1 MYFWPIFETA
11 KLAIFRFCQTINLYK
26 MQNSFE
32 QLTEILEQLE
42 LTCKNGLSLPDIE
55 KDIVLEKLRM
65 IYTSLKSGI
74 QSLNQPEEHKYGV
87 YQGLD
92 ENVDLFFDTEHES
105 YAAEEKKHHTDEQA
119 KIAEANRVEEEQK
132 KLADEQREEMKRIT
146 EELRRKEAEEEKRR
160 LAEEQRRKEEE
171 KRRLAEEQRRK
182 EEEQKRLA
190 EEQRRK
196 EEEQKRLA
204 EEQRRKEEEQKR
216 LAEEQRRKEEEQKR
230 LAEEQRRKE
239 EEQKRL
245 AEEQRR
251 KEEEQKRLAEEQ
263 RRKEEE
269 QKRLAEEQ
277 RRKEEEQKRL
287 AEEQRRKEEEQKRLA
302 EEQRRKEE
310 EQKRLAEEQR
320 RKEEQIHSQPVDEDD
335 LLQFR
340 PKTPT
345 SNKPQQRSLNDL
357 FNPKGD
363 DRSLGA
369 QYQNAKVTDL
379 TKAISINDKFTYIK
393 ELFNNKGEEFSAA
406 ITQLNQCRNMD
417 EAFST
422 LEMLKQK
429 HLWESTSNT
438 YLSLCD
444 LLRRKFN

>member
-1 MYFWPIFETA
+1 
-11 KLAIFRFCQTINLYK
+11 

-171 KRRLAEEQRRK
+171 
-182 EEEQKRLA
+182 QKRLA

-196 EEEQKRLA
+196 EEE
-204 EEQRRKEEEQKR
+204 E
-216 LAEEQRRKEEEQKR
+216 
-230 LAEEQRRKE
+230 
-239 EEQKRL
+239 
-245 AEEQRR
+245 
-251 KEEEQKRLAEEQ
+251 
-263 RRKEEE
+263 
-269 QKRLAEEQ
+269 KRLAEEQ

>member
-1 MYFWPIFETA
+1 
-11 KLAIFRFCQTINLYK
+11 
-26 MQNSFE
+26 MQNTFE

-74 QSLNQPEEHKYGV
+74 PSSNQPEEQKYGV
-87 YQGLD
+87 YQGLEED
-92 ENVDLFFDTEHES
+92 VNLFFDTEHES
-105 YAAEEKKHHTDEQA
+105 YATAEKEPHPVEQA
-119 KIAEANRVEEEQK
+119 KVDESKVEEEKQK

-146 EELRRKEAEEEKRR
+146 EELRRKEA
-160 LAEEQRRKEEE
+160 
-171 KRRLAEEQRRK
+171 

-251 KEEEQKRLAEEQ
+251 REEEKKRT
-263 RRKEEE
+263 
-269 QKRLAEEQ
+269 
-277 RRKEEEQKRL
+277 
-287 AEEQRRKEEEQKRLA
+287 
-302 EEQRRKEE
+302 
-310 EQKRLAEEQR
+310 
-320 RKEEQIHSQPVDEDD
+320 QPVDEDD
-335 LLQFR
+335 LLQFM
-340 PKTPT
+340 PKSNV

-357 FNPKGD
+357 FTPEGN

-417 EAFST
+417 EAFNT
-422 LEMLKQK
+422 LETLKQK
-429 HLWESTSNT
+429 HFWDSTSTT

>member
-1 MYFWPIFETA
+1 
-11 KLAIFRFCQTINLYK
+11 

-146 EELRRKEAEEEKRR
+146 EELRRKEAEEEKR
-160 LAEEQRRKEEE
+160 
-171 KRRLAEEQRRK
+171 
-182 EEEQKRLA
+182 
-190 EEQRRK
+190 
-196 EEEQKRLA
+196 
-204 EEQRRKEEEQKR
+204 
-216 LAEEQRRKEEEQKR
+216 
-230 LAEEQRRKE
+230 
-239 EEQKRL
+239 
-245 AEEQRR
+245 
-251 KEEEQKRLAEEQ
+251 
-263 RRKEEE
+263 
-269 QKRLAEEQ
+269 RLAEEQ

>member
-1 MYFWPIFETA
+1 
-11 KLAIFRFCQTINLYK
+11 

-146 EELRRKEAEEEKRR
+146 EELRRKEAEEEKR
-160 LAEEQRRKEEE
+160 
-171 KRRLAEEQRRK
+171 
-182 EEEQKRLA
+182 
-190 EEQRRK
+190 
-196 EEEQKRLA
+196 
-204 EEQRRKEEEQKR
+204 
-216 LAEEQRRKEEEQKR
+216 
-230 LAEEQRRKE
+230 
-239 EEQKRL
+239 RL

>member
-1 MYFWPIFETA
+1 
-11 KLAIFRFCQTINLYK
+11 
-26 MQNSFE
+26 MQKSFE

-42 LTCKNGLSLPDIE
+42 LICKGGLSLPAIE
-55 KDIVLEKLRM
+55 KDIALEKMRN
-65 IYTSLKSGI
+65 IYELL
-74 QSLNQPEEHKYGV
+74 QSSHAPKTADNAPVKGQNYEV
-87 YQGLD
+87 YQGIEED
-92 ENVDLFFDTEHES
+92 VDLFFDTEHES
-105 YAAEEKKHHTDEQA
+105 YSAIHDPSEREAALK
-119 KIAEANRVEEEQK
+119 
-132 KLADEQREEMKRIT
+132 MK
-146 EELRRKEAEEEKRR
+146 
-160 LAEEQRRKEEE
+160 Q
-171 KRRLAEEQRRK
+171 

-230 LAEEQRRKE
+230 LAEEQRRKQE
-239 EEQKRL
+239 EQKRLAEEQRRKEEEQKRLAEEQRRKQEEQKRL

-269 QKRLAEEQ
+269 QKRN
-277 RRKEEEQKRL
+277 
-287 AEEQRRKEEEQKRLA
+287 
-302 EEQRRKEE
+302 
-310 EQKRLAEEQR
+310 
-320 RKEEQIHSQPVDEDD
+320 QPSDEDD
-335 LLQFR
+335 LLQFM
-340 PKTPT
+340 PKEPSPSRFQTAP
-345 SNKPQQRSLNDL
+345 KRSLNDL
-357 FNPKGD
+357 FQQQGED
-363 DRSLGA
+363 HSLGA
-369 QYQNAKVTDL
+369 QFQNAKVSDL

-406 ITQLNQCRNMD
+406 ITQLNQCRNME
-417 EAFST
+417 EAFNT

-429 HLWESTSNT
+429 YYWDSTSNT

>member
-1 MYFWPIFETA
+1 
-11 KLAIFRFCQTINLYK
+11 

-146 EELRRKEAEEEKRR
+146 EELRRKEAEEEKR
-160 LAEEQRRKEEE
+160 
-171 KRRLAEEQRRK
+171 
-182 EEEQKRLA
+182 
-190 EEQRRK
+190 
-196 EEEQKRLA
+196 
-204 EEQRRKEEEQKR
+204 
-216 LAEEQRRKEEEQKR
+216 
-230 LAEEQRRKE
+230 
-239 EEQKRL
+239 
-245 AEEQRR
+245 
-251 KEEEQKRLAEEQ
+251 
-263 RRKEEE
+263 
-269 QKRLAEEQ
+269 
-277 RRKEEEQKRL
+277 
-287 AEEQRRKEEEQKRLA
+287 RLA

>member
-1 MYFWPIFETA
+1 
-11 KLAIFRFCQTINLYK
+11 
-26 MQNSFE
+26 MQNTFE
-32 QLTEILEQLE
+32 QLTEILERLE
-42 LTCKNGLSLPDIE
+42 LISQGNLSLPDIE
-55 KDIVLEKLRM
+55 KHIVLEKMRK
-65 IYTSLKSGI
+65 IYAAI
-74 QSLNQPEEHKYGV
+74 QSGKAPKAQPEVAATPEKYEV
-87 YQGLD
+87 YQGLEED
-92 ENVDLFFDTEHES
+92 VDLFFDTEHES
-105 YAAEEKKHHTDEQA
+105 YTAFDQVAQKDVSKQQEEQKRIAEEQRRK
-119 KIAEANRVEEEQK
+119 EEEQK
-132 KLADEQREEMKRIT
+132 
-146 EELRRKEAEEEKRR
+146 R

-171 KRRLAEEQRRK
+171 A
-182 EEEQKRLA
+182 KRLA

-277 RRKEEEQKRL
+277 RRKEEEAKRNTP
-287 AEEQRRKEEEQKRLA
+287 
-302 EEQRRKEE
+302 
-310 EQKRLAEEQR
+310 
-320 RKEEQIHSQPVDEDD
+320 SDEDD
-335 LLQFR
+335 LLQFI
-340 PKTPT
+340 P
-345 SNKPQQRSLNDL
+345 KPQTVKSGASQRSLNDL
-357 FNPKGD
+357 FTEKDGD
-363 DRSLGA
+363 HSLGA
-369 QYQNAKVTDL
+369 QFQNAKVHDL

-406 ITQLNQCRNMD
+406 ITSLNQCRNME
-417 EAFST
+417 EAFNC
-422 LEMLKQK
+422 LEGLKQK
-429 HLWESTSNT
+429 YFWDSTSTT

>member
-1 MYFWPIFETA
+1 
-11 KLAIFRFCQTINLYK
+11 
-26 MQNSFE
+26 MQNTFE
-32 QLTEILEQLE
+32 QLTEILERLE
-42 LTCKNGLSLPDIE
+42 LISQGNLSLPDIE
-55 KDIVLEKLRM
+55 KDIVLEKMRK
-65 IYTSLKSGI
+65 IYAAI
-74 QSLNQPEEHKYGV
+74 QSGKAPKAQPEVAATPEKYEV
-87 YQGLD
+87 YQGLEED
-92 ENVDLFFDTEHES
+92 VDLFFDTEHES
-105 YAAEEKKHHTDEQA
+105 YTAFDQVAQKDVSKQQ
-119 KIAEANRVEEEQK
+119 EEQK
-132 KLADEQREEMKRIT
+132 RI
-146 EELRRKEAEEEKRR
+146 
-160 LAEEQRRKEEE
+160 
-171 KRRLAEEQRRK
+171 AEEQRRK
-182 EEEQKRLA
+182 EEEQKRLAEELRRKEEEAKRLA

-277 RRKEEEQKRL
+277 RRKEEEAKRNTP
-287 AEEQRRKEEEQKRLA
+287 
-302 EEQRRKEE
+302 
-310 EQKRLAEEQR
+310 
-320 RKEEQIHSQPVDEDD
+320 SDEDD
-335 LLQFR
+335 LLQFI
-340 PKTPT
+340 P
-345 SNKPQQRSLNDL
+345 KPQTVKSGASQRSLNDL
-357 FNPKGD
+357 FTEKDGD
-363 DRSLGA
+363 HSLGA
-369 QYQNAKVTDL
+369 QFQNAKVHDL

-406 ITQLNQCRNMD
+406 ITSLNQCRNME
-417 EAFST
+417 EAFNC
-422 LEMLKQK
+422 LEGLKQK
-429 HLWESTSNT
+429 YFWDSTSTT